1 MTHSPR
7 TTKIPATICPSCGW
21 KNDAA
26 THPTEDVAPTPGDLS
41 VCLRCQEIMR
51 FDDGLQ
57 LVKPTGQELNDM
69 YRQQPGLRAEL
80 FKMQRA
86 AARAMDKGT
95 PNE

>member
-1 MTHSPR
+1 
-7 TTKIPATICPSCGW
+7 
-21 KNDAA
+21 
-26 THPTEDVAPTPGDLS
+26 
-41 VCLRCQEIMR
+41 MR

-86 AARAMDKGT
+86 AAQAMDKGT
-95 PNE
+95 TNE